1 MEEESLNIFP
11 PSNSLSIDKI
21 VFDKE
26 PIINNNINIL
36 QVKNIIL
43 IDKTVQQS
51 DIFFNSSN
59 ENTLAICYNSYT
71 EREKLLDY
79 LKSNFT
85 TLDRIALVFDNSMM
99 NNKIFLNEQSFFT
112 EDDFNFI

>member
-51 DIFFNSSN
+51 DIFLILVMKIHWQFVII
-59 ENTLAICYNSYT
+59 LILK
-71 EREKLLDY
+71 EKNY
-79 LKSNFT
+79 
-85 TLDRIALVFDNSMM
+85 
-99 NNKIFLNEQSFFT
+99 
-112 EDDFNFI
+112 